1 MTSLSPL
8 DFERISDET
17 VKESISRPSL
27 SYWADAW
34 IRLKA
39 NKRALFSLYLIVS
52 LLVFTILGPLILNV
66 DPAFQDIDQI
76 SQHPG

>member
-17 VKESISRPSL
+17 VKENISRPSL

-39 NKRALFSLYLIVS
+39 NKRALFSLYLI
-52 LLVFTILGPLILNV
+52 LLLL
-66 DPAFQDIDQI
+66 AFYD
-76 SQHPG
+76 SWSANLEYRSGLSRS